1 MEKKYLENIIIEIF
15 DNLFENYII
24 FLWVKNIIIILISL
38 ANNETSL
45 IYWTHKQHGAEAP
58 YNLMIDTINDM
69 PSDLNQTTK
78 SLMVRRKKQLNKQQ
92 QFWRS

>member
-38 ANNETSL
+38 ANYEASL
-45 IYWTHKQHGAEAP
+45 IYWTHK
-58 YNLMIDTINDM
+58 
-69 PSDLNQTTK
+69 
-78 SLMVRRKKQLNKQQ
+78 
-92 QFWRS
+92 